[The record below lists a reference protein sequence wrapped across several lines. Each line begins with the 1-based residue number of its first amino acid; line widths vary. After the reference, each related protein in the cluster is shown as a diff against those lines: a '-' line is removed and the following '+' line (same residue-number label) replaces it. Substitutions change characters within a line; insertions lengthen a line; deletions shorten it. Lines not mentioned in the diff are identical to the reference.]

1 MQGGFGLGG
10 VPVNSRVQRV
20 INHLRVIGEQV
31 QSWGLPEQCAAI
43 TDELNTAP

>member
-1 MQGGFGLGG
+1 MHGGFGLAG

-31 QSWGLPEQCAAI
+31 QSGGLLEQCVAI